1 MSQELTAHF
10 SQTRCRTLKTQ
21 KRHAKDTAE
30 RESTPKSQRP
40 RSQTEKSAES
50 SAPGLSVIYEE
61 TPDESYQNAEM
72 HIGEAEVLNPIVEN
86 RDGYYHHSMVVL
98 YHWQEECLKKWDEV
112 ERRGLI
118 EVTTDGGKPSD
129 HFFFRGLLVNEGF
142 FKIIQ
147 KAPFVLPSRSI

>member
-50 SAPGLSVIYEE
+50 SAPGLSVIYE
-61 TPDESYQNAEM
+61 TTDKPDQRAEM
-72 HIGEAEVLNPIVEN
+72 QSGRPKLSI
-86 RDGYYHHSMVVL
+86 
-98 YHWQEECLKKWDEV
+98 
-112 ERRGLI
+112 
-118 EVTTDGGKPSD
+118 
-129 HFFFRGLLVNEGF
+129 LL
-142 FKIIQ
+142 
-147 KAPFVLPSRSI
+147 